1 MSLRASRAAPLL
13 LSLPCS
19 ACRVIAAMASRR
31 GTTRLPYS
39 SEHVF
44 DLVADI
50 ERYPEFVPGYA
61 SARILSREGD
71 RLVVEQTI
79 GLSGF
84 RERFVS
90 EAQLERPARIVV
102 RSRGKLLQ
110 RLEIDWQ
117 FTDTSDGCEVTLL
130 MNYRFSSKALDFAL
144 LPLLDLMAEQTL
156 RAFVRRAHEQYAERR

>member
-1 MSLRASRAAPLL
+1 M
-13 LSLPCS
+13 
-19 ACRVIAAMASRR
+19 IGKMGSRR
-31 GTTRLPYS
+31 GTARLPYS
-39 SEHVF
+39 RERVF

-90 EAQLERPARIVV
+90 EARLERPARIVV

-117 FTDTSDGCEVTLL
+117 FAGTGDGCQVTLL
-130 MNYRFSSKALDFAL
+130 MNYRLSSKVLDFAL

-156 RAFVRRAHEQYAERR
+156 QAFVRRAHEQNSERR